1 MRLSEVLREKPQG
14 VVGLPPSAT
23 AAQASALMEAERVG
37 AVVVR
42 DYRGRLLGILSERDL
57 AIGLAAHGA
66 DLFRIRVGAL
76 MAIDVPTA
84 SPGDAVRDLVR
95 TITERRARHVPV
107 LDGETVVGVV
117 SVGDLLKAR
126 LAEKN
131 QENAV
136 LQDLARAR
144 LPA

>member
-1 MRLSEVLREKPQG
+1 M
-14 VVGLPPSAT
+14 
-23 AAQASALMEAERVG
+23 QAEQVG

-42 DYRGRLLGILSERDL
+42 DYRGRLLGIVSERDL
-57 AIGLAAHGA
+57 AIGVAAHGG
-66 DLFRIRVGAL
+66 DLFRMRVSAL
-76 MAIDVPTA
+76 MAVDVPTA
-84 SPGDAVRDLVR
+84 GPGDGVRDVMR
-95 TITERRARHVPV
+95 TITERRARHLPV
-107 LDGETVVGVV
+107 LEGETVVGVV

-144 LPA
+144 PPA

>member
-1 MRLSEVLREKPQG
+1 MRLSEVLREKPQR

-23 AAQASALMEAERVG
+23 AAQASALMRAERVG
-37 AVVVR
+37 AIVVR
-42 DYRGRLLGILSERDL
+42 DYQGRLLGVVSERDL
-57 AIGLAAHGA
+57 AIGVAAHGS
-66 DLFRIRVGAL
+66 DLARMRVSAL
-76 MAIDVPTA
+76 MMVDVPTA
-84 SPGDAVRDLVR
+84 SPRDAVRDVMR

-107 LDGETVVGVV
+107 VEGEAVVGVV

>member
-1 MRLSEVLREKPQG
+1 MRLSEVLREKPQR
-14 VVGLPPSAT
+14 VVSLPPSAT
-23 AAQASALMEAERVG
+23 AADAAALMEAERVG

-42 DYRGRLLGILSERDL
+42 DYRGGLLGVVSERDL
-57 AIGLAAHGA
+57 AIGIAAHGEA
-66 DLFRIRVGAL
+66 LSRVRVGAL
-76 MAIDVPTA
+76 MAVDVPTA
-84 SPGDAVRDLVR
+84 SPGDAVRDIMR
-95 TITERRARHVPV
+95 TVTERRARHVPV
-107 LDGETVVGVV
+107 LEGETVVGVV

-144 LPA
+144 LPG

>member
-1 MRLSEVLREKPQG
+1 MRLSEVLREKPQR

-23 AAQASALMEAERVG
+23 AAEASALMETERVG
-37 AVVVR
+37 ALVVR
-42 DYRGRLLGILSERDL
+42 DYRGGLLGVVSERDL
-57 AIGLAAHGA
+57 ALGIAAHGGE
-66 DLFRIRVGAL
+66 LGHIRIGAL

-84 SPGDAVRDLVR
+84 SPGDAVRDVMR
-95 TITERRARHVPV
+95 TVTERRARHVPV
-107 LDGETVVGVV
+107 LEGDTVVGVV

-126 LAEKN
+126 LAEKS